1 MKLSEI
7 TVTSGDFASLFEVSR
22 RTVESWKREGMPHL
36 KRGILLLEGVRW
48 WRAERFK
55 ELDALKEARIKKE
68 TAKAK
73 IAELDAAERE
83 KSLIRR
89 EEAIQWLSTIVS
101 EAKQGFLNLPRR
113 VGEILV
119 GRDGKEIEA
128 ILRFEIHEI
137 LWQLSGTKKPEPP
150 PELLPWDKGTFEIIT
165 GEDGKRKKVLKEKAK

>member
-55 ELDALKEARIKKE
+55 ELDGLKEARIKKE
-68 TAKAK
+68 RAKAK

-89 EEAIQWLSTIVS
+89 EEAIQWVS
-101 EAKQGFLNLPRR
+101 LFLIEIKQAIWTLPRR
-113 VGEILV
+113 FAAELAALT
-119 GRDGKEIEA
+119 DDKEIELLLQREVRR
-128 ILRFEIHEI
+128 ILEI
-137 LWQLSGTKKPEPP
+137 LATGKKRGMS
-150 PELLPWDKGTFEIIT
+150 K
-165 GEDGKRKKVLKEKAK
+165 

>member
-73 IAELDAAERE
+73 IAELDAAER
-83 KSLIRR
+83 KIIDPQGGGDSM
-89 EEAIQWLSTIVS
+89 AIDYRIGS
-101 EAKQGFLNLPRR
+101 ETGL
-113 VGEILV
+113 
-119 GRDGKEIEA
+119 
-128 ILRFEIHEI
+128 
-137 LWQLSGTKKPEPP
+137 PEPSQAC
-150 PELLPWDKGTFEIIT
+150 WRNISWARWQRDRSNSTF
-165 GEDGKRKKVLKEKAK
+165 

>member
-55 ELDALKEARIKKE
+55 ELDALKVARIKKE

-73 IAELDAAERE
+73 IAELDAKERE
-83 KSLIRR
+83 GSLIPRNL
-89 EEAIQWLSTIVS
+89 AIGWVS
-101 EAKQGFLNLPRR
+101 QLVVEAKAGLWGLPRR
-113 VGEILV
+113 MGEELAVIQ
-119 GRDGKEIEA
+119 DGKEIEERLRLEIRR
-128 ILRFEIHEI
+128 ILTNLAE
-137 LWQLSGTKKPEPP
+137 GKK
-150 PELLPWDKGTFEIIT
+150 GVIR
-165 GEDGKRKKVLKEKAK
+165 GR